1 LTAVAVDRRK
11 KFIHKRVGSWFAWW
25 SRGFCRPFTKRCTNW
40 TPTRISYWSCLQV
53 GYFVDAFQ
61 N

>member
-53 GYFVDAFQ
+53 
-61 N
+61 